1 MRKPRSNPNTCPRC
15 GYVVEKPEKTWH
27 IVSPIPDAR
36 GRVTITVMGSFK
48 CPRCGYSWRAVI
60 SKIKAG
66 EDVELESSEETKEEA
81 RARESREGK
90 IIEIDLSDLDED

>member
-1 MRKPRSNPNTCPRC
+1 MRKTREKPNICPRC
-15 GYVVEKPEKTWH
+15 GYEVKEPEKTWH
-27 IVSPIPDAR
+27 LISPIPDAR

-48 CPRCGYSWRAVI
+48 CPNCGYRWRTVI

-66 EDVELESSEETKEEA
+66 EDVEFGEEERSVETLKP
-81 RARESREGK
+81 REGK

>member
-1 MRKPRSNPNTCPRC
+1 MSRRGRKQPNKCPRC

-27 IVSPIPDAR
+27 MISPIPDAY

-48 CPRCGYSWRAVI
+48 CPSCGYRWRGVV

-66 EDVELESSEETKEEA
+66 EDVEIGEGEKSSSEKP
-81 RARESREGK
+81 REGK
-90 IIEIDLSDLDED
+90 IIEIDLSEIYDEE